1 MIDLKDKVAIVTGA
15 GRGIG
20 RDIALALNKAGAA
33 IVAADYVEDGVRA
46 LADEIVAV
54 GGKAMHV
61 TVDVSDAE
69 QCGALVKKT
78 VEKFGRVDILVN
90 NAGITRDNL
99 VMRMKDEEWDQVIAV
114 NLKGTFNCTR
124 AVARTM
130 LKQHSGRIIN
140 VASVIGLMGNAG
152 QANYAA
158 SKGGVIAMTK
168 SVAKEFASRGI
179 TANAV
184 APGFI
189 DTTMT
194 QGLSED
200 MREKMLSIVPLN
212 RMGTAADVA
221 GVVLFLASD
230 LAAYVTG
237 EVIRIDGG
245 LAM

>member
-20 RDIALALNKAGAA
+20 YDIALALNKAGAV
-33 IVAADYVEDGVRA
+33 IVAADYVEDGIKTLV
-46 LADEIVAV
+46 DEIAAT

-61 TVDVSDAE
+61 SVDVSDAK
-69 QCGALVKKT
+69 QCATLVEK
-78 VEKFGRVDILVN
+78 VMEKFGRIDILVN
-90 NAGITRDNL
+90 NAGINRDNL

-114 NLKGTFNCTR
+114 NLRGTFNCTR

-130 LKQHSGRIIN
+130 LKQRTGRIIN
-140 VASVIGLMGNAG
+140 VASVIGLIGNAG

-179 TANAV
+179 TVNAI

-189 DTTMT
+189 DTVMT
-194 QGLSED
+194 QALSD
-200 MREKMLSIVPLN
+200 DIWAKMLAIVPLK
-212 RMGTAADVA
+212 RMGTADDVA
-221 GVVLFLASD
+221 GTVLFLASD
-230 LAAYVTG
+230 LASYITG